1 MFFLNFV
8 YPSWVDIAFFTI
20 SVAMWV
26 AMCFPRFEEGFKDLF
41 SKFPTGH
48 VVAANLVATVL
59 LVAYGHFLAAFFL
72 LAIITTYVV
81 ESQYK
86 QEAA

>member
-8 YPSWVDIAFFTI
+8 YPSWVDISFFALTI
-20 SVAMWV
+20 SMWV
-26 AMCFPRFEEGFKDLF
+26 AMCYPRFEEGFKDFF
-41 SKFPTGH
+41 SKFPVGH
-48 VVAANLVATVL
+48 MVAANLVASIL
-59 LVAYGHFLAAFFL
+59 LVSYGHFVAAFFL

-86 QEAA
+86 QEVA